1 MSGHATENGAA
12 RGPELPPF
20 PQRIAQGHKGTFGTV
35 CVIGGQA
42 ASPRVMIGGPA
53 FAALGALRAGAGLA
67 VLAVPEPVMRHSLII
82 APSATGLALPVDRN
96 GSINPSDAAAV
107 IDEWMPS
114 FGCLAIGPGLGAGI
128 PQQQVVARLIARD
141 DVPMVLDA
149 DALNCLAEMREFHR
163 DLKAHAVLTPHPGEF
178 DRLAKALGM
187 EPLGSAGGSP
197 DRRRDAAAQM
207 AQRLGAVVVLK
218 GHGTVVSNGLETWQN
233 DTGGPVLATAGTG
246 DVLTGVIAGLIAQ
259 FGSERAKAAGTAL
272 SIYDCARWGVR
283 LHGLAADRWQ
293 AAHGSAG
300 MLAGDLLDQI
310 PDVME
315 TVRRAPRN

>member
-1 MSGHATENGAA
+1 
-12 RGPELPPF
+12 
-20 PQRIAQGHKGTFGTV
+20 
-35 CVIGGQA
+35 
-42 ASPRVMIGGPA
+42 
-53 FAALGALRAGAGLA
+53 
-67 VLAVPEPVMRHSLII
+67 
-82 APSATGLALPVDRN
+82 
-96 GSINPSDAAAV
+96 
-107 IDEWMPS
+107 
-114 FGCLAIGPGLGAGI
+114 
-128 PQQQVVARLIARD
+128 
-141 DVPMVLDA
+141 
-149 DALNCLAEMREFHR
+149 
-163 DLKAHAVLTPHPGEF
+163 
-178 DRLAKALGM
+178 
-187 EPLGSAGGSP
+187 
-197 DRRRDAAAQM
+197 M

-259 FGSERAKAAGTAL
+259 FCSDRAKAAGTAL
-272 SIYDCARWGVR
+272 SMYDCARWGVR